1 MDKEF
6 LHDDLKKENDEYS
19 DNTMISNMYTTTNN
33 IVSAANPYNMDDFD
47 MDEIII
53 HEEDTDQFYDTDTD
67 EIDTMSTTTTSSS
80 ISTETEVY
88 IDSLKNRNYF
98 KVTKENSI
106 SFEELLDL
114 MRSRLLRNN
123 AKLLNNE
130 ENIVDADVIKV
141 NDDIIPETVGVKG
154 SDQRDQ
160 VN

>member
-1 MDKEF
+1 
-6 LHDDLKKENDEYS
+6 
-19 DNTMISNMYTTTNN
+19 
-33 IVSAANPYNMDDFD
+33 
-47 MDEIII
+47 
-53 HEEDTDQFYDTDTD
+53 
-67 EIDTMSTTTTSSS
+67 
-80 ISTETEVY
+80 
-88 IDSLKNRNYF
+88 
-98 KVTKENSI
+98 
-106 SFEELLDL
+106 